1 MSIIEQ
7 SVRLK
12 SRFTA
17 IVKHGAGTRQ
27 VIVATEDLYDLS
39 EPELNDIYERLGR
52 ELKAASVDSL
62 ISPSSGASDL
72 QLKMEVVRHVF
83 LTKRAEAEALKERA
97 NKAKDRQYWLKVK
110 QEKLTKMHAD
120 LSMEE
125 IDRHLAE

>member
-7 SVRLK
+7 SVRSK
-12 SRFTA
+12 ARFTA
-17 IVKHGAGTRQ
+17 VVKHGAGARQ
-27 VIVATEDLYDLS
+27 VIVSTEDLYDLS

-62 ISPSSGASDL
+62 ISPSGSTSDL
-72 QLKMEVVRHVF
+72 QMKMDVVRHVF
-83 LTKRAEAEALKERA
+83 LTKRAEAETLKA
-97 NKAKDRQYWLKVK
+97 QASKAKDRQYWLKIK
-110 QEKLTKMHAD
+110 QEKLAKMHAD